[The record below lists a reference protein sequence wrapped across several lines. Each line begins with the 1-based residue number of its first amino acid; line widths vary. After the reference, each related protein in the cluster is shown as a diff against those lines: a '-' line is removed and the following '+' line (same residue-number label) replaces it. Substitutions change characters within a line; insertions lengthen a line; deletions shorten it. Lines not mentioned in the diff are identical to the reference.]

1 MFTHFPGH
9 TYYGAELSNRGRDC
23 LAGKVYNIY
32 RLTLCRKTLQTPA
45 LEAKIS
51 GEAFMLFLILIYQGN
66 FGWEE
71 LDEWAYKETE
81 YYVFLIDFQNIL
93 KGRDEETLR
102 EKGGTFSFEHFT
114 PRRKTEVESF
124 SLKEKTQKQAENFYW
139 LRG

>member
-1 MFTHFPGH
+1 
-9 TYYGAELSNRGRDC
+9 
-23 LAGKVYNIY
+23 
-32 RLTLCRKTLQTPA
+32 
-45 LEAKIS
+45 
-51 GEAFMLFLILIYQGN
+51 MLFLILIYKDN

-114 PRRKTEVESF
+114 PRGKTEVESF